1 MFDTRGG
8 SPSQAKRVAVTLRQA
23 PGALVLGLA
32 AALLGHAAL
41 FHGDHAMGGAYN
53 GLLLQAGG
61 TAAFAL
67 VGTLA
72 ALLVNGAKFAADGS
86 VLASRIAARLPG
98 FPMLAASTLLWFS
111 LGERIEPQHGATPL
125 PLTLLALV
133 IATFAIAALARGIV
147 RWLAQAVFGITRSLC
162 HPELVE
168 GRLNTYA
175 TPGRAQRDTTG
186 RRFARPPPIVAN
198 CRA

>member
-1 MFDTRGG
+1 
-8 SPSQAKRVAVTLRQA
+8 
-23 PGALVLGLA
+23 
-32 AALLGHAAL
+32 
-41 FHGDHAMGGAYN
+41 MGGAYSA
-53 GLLLQAGG
+53 LLLQAGS
-61 TAAFAL
+61 TAIFAL
-67 VGTLA
+67 GGILT
-72 ALLVNGAKFAADGS
+72 ALLWGGAKFAADGS

-98 FPMLAASTLLWFS
+98 FPMLAASTLFWFA
-111 LGERIEPQHGATPL
+111 LGERIEPQHGTTPL
-125 PLTLLALV
+125 PLSLLVLLV
-133 IATFAIAALARGIV
+133 AAFAIQALARSVV
-147 RWLAQAVFGITRSLC
+147 RWLAQAVFSIARPSC